1 MHPASPAGRFFFE
14 PSGMSLAHAY
24 AALAAFLALAAG
36 LVLADAQAL
45 RSVRRSPLAGVV
57 LGGAAVA
64 LLGWH
69 LWHLPEPD
77 LAGFPRLPVT
87 LLFVGAGLA
96 AFIWMPDLIAIR
108 GLGALMLFL
117 ARACLDAGWMRLP
130 DSLLSASVSYALLV
144 IPGLW
149 WAASP
154 GAFATHVD
162 WILAKRGRRLAVGG
176 ALLCAV
182 LACGAHALRLTA

>member
-1 MHPASPAGRFFFE
+1 
-14 PSGMSLAHAY
+14 MSLAQAY
-24 AALAAFLALAAG
+24 VALAVFLALAAV
-36 LVLADAQAL
+36 LLLADAQVL

-87 LLFVGAGLA
+87 LVFVGAGLA

-130 DSLLSASVSYALLV
+130 DSLLCASVSYALLV

-154 GAFATHVD
+154 GAFGAHVD
-162 WILAKRGRRLAVGG
+162 WILAAAGRRRAAGI
-176 ALLCAV
+176 LLGV
-182 LACGAHALRLTA
+182 LALACALAARGAPAA

>member
-1 MHPASPAGRFFFE
+1 MT
-14 PSGMSLAHAY
+14 
-24 AALAAFLALAAG
+24 LAAAYIAQAVFLALVAG
-36 LVLADAQAL
+36 LLLADAQLL
-45 RSVRRSPLAGVV
+45 RFIRRSSIAGVV
-57 LGGAAVA
+57 LAGAAVA

-87 LLFVGAGLA
+87 VVFVVAGLA
-96 AFIWMPDLIAIR
+96 AFVWMPDLIAVR

-130 DSLLSASVSYALLV
+130 DSLLCAAVCYLLLI

-154 GAFATHVD
+154 GAFASHID
-162 WILAKRGRRLAVGG
+162 WVLATSGRRSVIGG
-176 ALLCAV
+176 LL
-182 LACGAHALRLTA
+182 GLTAIACLLAAWSTPAA

>member
-1 MHPASPAGRFFFE
+1 
-14 PSGMSLAHAY
+14 MSLAQSY
-24 AALAAFLALAAG
+24 LALAAFLALAAG
-36 LVLADAQAL
+36 LVLADATAL
-45 RSVRRSPLAGVV
+45 RSVRRSPLAGVL

-77 LAGFPRLPVT
+77 LAGFPRMPVT
-87 LLFVGAGLA
+87 LVFVGAGLA
-96 AFIWMPDLIAIR
+96 AFIWMPDLIAVR

-130 DSLLSASVSYALLV
+130 DSLLCASVSYALLV
-144 IPGLW
+144 VPGLW

-162 WILAKRGRRLAVGG
+162 WLLATPVRRRAAALVLG
-176 ALLCAV
+176 ALA
-182 LACGAHALRLTA
+182 LACGLSARMPAA

>member
-1 MHPASPAGRFFFE
+1 MN
-14 PSGMSLAHAY
+14 LAQAY
-24 AALAAFLALAAG
+24 AAQAAFLALVAA
-36 LVLADAQAL
+36 LVLVDAAAL
-45 RSVRRSPLAGVV
+45 RSVRRSPLAG
-57 LGGAAVA
+57 LALAGSAVA
-64 LLGWH
+64 FLGWH

-87 LLFVGAGLA
+87 LVFVGAGLA
-96 AFIWMPDLIAIR
+96 AFIWMPDLIAVR

-130 DSLLSASVSYALLV
+130 DSLLCASVSYVLLV

-154 GAFATHVD
+154 GTFATHID
-162 WILAKRGRRLAVGG
+162 WLVASPLRRRLAAGLLG
-176 ALLCAV
+176 ATA
-182 LACGAHALRLTA
+182 LACALAA

>member
-1 MHPASPAGRFFFE
+1 MT
-14 PSGMSLAHAY
+14 
-24 AALAAFLALAAG
+24 LAAAYVAQAVFLALVAG
-36 LVLADAQAL
+36 LLLADSRLL
-45 RSVRRSPLAGVV
+45 RSVRRSGLAGVV
-57 LGGAAVA
+57 LAGSAVA

-87 LLFVGAGLA
+87 VIFVGAGLA
-96 AFIWMPDLIAIR
+96 AFVWMPDLIAVR

-130 DSLLSASVSYALLV
+130 DSLLCAAVSYALLI

-162 WILAKRGRRLAVGG
+162 WVLATSGRRGVIGG
-176 ALLCAV
+176 ALGLVAIACA
-182 LACGAHALRLTA
+182 LAAWGVPAA

>member
-1 MHPASPAGRFFFE
+1 MNLSQ
-14 PSGMSLAHAY
+14 AY
-24 AALAAFLALAAG
+24 VALAAFLGLAALLALADG
-36 LVLADAQAL
+36 RVL
-45 RSVRRSPLAGVV
+45 RSLRRSPLAGYA

-87 LLFVGAGLA
+87 VLFVAAGLA
-96 AFIWMPDLIAIR
+96 AFVWMPDLIAVR

-130 DSLLSASVSYALLV
+130 DSLLCASVSYALLV
-144 IPGLW
+144 VPGLW

-154 GAFATHVD
+154 GAFGVQVD
-162 WILAKRGRRLAVGG
+162 WLLATPARRWSAGLALA
-176 ALLCAV
+176 ALAA
-182 LACGAHALRLTA
+182 ACGLAAARVPAA

>member
-1 MHPASPAGRFFFE
+1 
-14 PSGMSLAHAY
+14 MSLAQAY
-24 AALAAFLALAAG
+24 IALAVFLALVAG
-36 LVLADAQAL
+36 LVFADARAL

-64 LLGWH
+64 MLGWH

-77 LAGFPRLPVT
+77 LAGFPRMPVT
-87 LLFVGAGLA
+87 LVFVGAGLA
-96 AFIWMPDLIAIR
+96 AFIWMPDLIAVR

-130 DSLLSASVSYALLV
+130 DSLLCASVSYALLV

-162 WILAKRGRRLAVGG
+162 W
-176 ALLCAV
+176 V
-182 LACGAHALRLTA
+182 LATALRRRAVSCVLAFVAAACVLAAGRAPAA

>member
-1 MHPASPAGRFFFE
+1 MN
-14 PSGMSLAHAY
+14 LAQAY
-24 AALAAFLALAAG
+24 AAQAAFLAPVAW
-36 LVLADAQAL
+36 LVFADAAAL

-57 LGGAAVA
+57 LAGAAVA

-87 LLFVGAGLA
+87 LVFVGAGLA
-96 AFIWMPDLIAIR
+96 AFIWMPDLIAVR

-130 DSLLSASVSYALLV
+130 DSLLCASVSYAALV
-144 IPGLW
+144 VPGLW

-162 WILAKRGRRLAVGG
+162 WILATSARRRLAGAVLG
-176 ALLCAV
+176 ALALACAV
-182 LACGAHALRLTA
+182 AAWRTPASAA

>member
-1 MHPASPAGRFFFE
+1 
-14 PSGMSLAHAY
+14 MSLDQAY
-24 AALAAFLALAAG
+24 VALAAFLALAAS
-36 LVLADAQAL
+36 LVLADSQVL
-45 RSVRRSPLAGVV
+45 RAMRRSPLAG
-57 LGGAAVA
+57 LILAGAATG

-87 LLFVGAGLA
+87 VIFVGAGLA

-130 DSLLSASVSYALLV
+130 DSLLCASVSYACLV
-144 IPGLW
+144 VPGLW

-154 GAFATHVD
+154 GAFSTHADWVLATSP
-162 WILAKRGRRLAVGG
+162 RRRAVGG
-176 ALLCAV
+176 LLGALAGACAFAAWRTPV
-182 LACGAHALRLTA
+182 A

>member
-1 MHPASPAGRFFFE
+1 MN
-14 PSGMSLAHAY
+14 LAQAY
-24 AALAAFLALAAG
+24 AAQAAFLALAAW
-36 LVLADAQAL
+36 LVFVDAKAL
-45 RSVRRSPLAGVV
+45 RSVRRSPLAG
-57 LGGAAVA
+57 LLLAGAAVA

-87 LLFVGAGLA
+87 LVFVGAGLA
-96 AFIWMPDLIAIR
+96 AFIWMPDLIAVR

-117 ARACLDAGWMRLP
+117 ARACLDAGWMHLP
-130 DSLLSASVSYALLV
+130 DSLLCASVSYTLLIV
-144 IPGLW
+144 PGLW

-162 WILAKRGRRLAVGG
+162 WLLASPARRRLAGS
-176 ALLCAV
+176 LLGVVA
-182 LACGAHALRLTA
+182 LACALSA

>member
-1 MHPASPAGRFFFE
+1 
-14 PSGMSLAHAY
+14 MSLVQAY
-24 AALAAFLALAAG
+24 AALAACLALAAG
-36 LVLADAQAL
+36 LVLADARLL
-45 RSVRRSPLAGVV
+45 RSVRRSPLAGAL

-87 LLFVGAGLA
+87 AVFVLAGLA
-96 AFIWMPDLIAIR
+96 AFVWMPDLIAVR

-130 DSLLSASVSYALLV
+130 DSLLCASVSYALLV

-162 WILAKRGRRLAVGG
+162 WVLATRPRRGAVGG
-176 ALLCAV
+176 LLAIAA
-182 LACGAHALRLTA
+182 LACVASAARLANA

>member
-1 MHPASPAGRFFFE
+1 MT
-14 PSGMSLAHAY
+14 LVQAY
-24 AALAAFLALAAG
+24 ATLAAFLALAAG
-36 LVLADAQAL
+36 LVLADAQVL
-45 RSVRRSPLAGVV
+45 RSMRRSNLAGLL
-57 LGGAAVA
+57 LGGAAIG

-87 LLFVGAGLA
+87 VIFVGAGLA
-96 AFIWMPDLIAIR
+96 AFVWMPDLIAIR

-117 ARACLDAGWMRLP
+117 ARACLDAGWMHLP
-130 DSLLSASVSYALLV
+130 DSLLCAIVSYAFLV

-154 GAFATHVD
+154 GAFSTHAD
-162 WILAKRGRRLAVGG
+162 W
-176 ALLCAV
+176 V
-182 LACGAHALRLTA
+182 LATRRRRGAIGGNLAGAALACAAAALRLTNA

>member
-1 MHPASPAGRFFFE
+1 MV
-14 PSGMSLAHAY
+14 
-24 AALAAFLALAAG
+24 AG
-36 LVLADAQAL
+36 LVFADAQVL
-45 RSVRRSPLAGVV
+45 RSVRRSPFAGLL
-57 LGGAAVA
+57 LGGAAIA

-87 LLFVGAGLA
+87 LIFVGAGLA

-117 ARACLDAGWMRLP
+117 ARACLDAGWMHLP
-130 DSLLSASVSYALLV
+130 DSLLCALVSYAFLV

-154 GAFATHVD
+154 GAFATHID
-162 WILAKRGRRLAVGG
+162 W
-176 ALLCAV
+176 V
-182 LACGAHALRLTA
+182 LATRRRRVAIGGNLAGAGLACAAYALRLTHA